1 MKTLGRLP
9 RASATL
15 LLALI
20 LTGVLAAHQA
30 SGAWIRGISSNF
42 DLHNFTQKPVNDLE
56 LTLGGIVA
64 SDVINL
70 YAGFA
75 SRGWIPEVK
84 EGDGEITIRWKAP
97 EGTHLYPCE
106 WLHLGLSLRAGAPP
120 VKQAKATWTL
130 DGQPGGTVA
139 FVWQNWVGYAD
150 SSVGDIIIPPS
161 VFPLVEGTQKP
172 DSLIVSRRWA
182 ASGMVIPLDN
192 LTQDDPLVTQV
203 EWSPK
208 SQEDTLTPDS
218 RPSEMTVPPTT
229 EDVQAIVVQYLVILE
244 STLNTE
250 AVFTNEAVIV
260 HDVGPRP
267 RIIKPVDNL
276 RLKPDMVY
284 GVVNLWATETTGLWD
299 DTVIL
304 TVFEVSSDGGQ
315 RWQPI
320 GLDDDGTVPTYATLP
335 GTYQHNWWNTQ
346 WDVSKL
352 DEGSYLV
359 KATMMDREQNVGED
373 IIELYVDPTPP
384 VPMLMDLSDH
394 QLFLAPR
401 EISCNTPDE
410 DIVSVLWEVQPKFL
424 NYTKGIPFL
433 DQHNYGVGKVN
444 DGNMYCAPTGSAA
457 CLKWWASNGY
467 SSLTQCLEGY
477 ALSDTQLVEGLAG
490 AMGTSS
496 TTGTTGPGIVD
507 GLRKWINDRGLALTV
522 TDHATINP
530 STIRNELENC
540 KEDVILGI
548 LWNDGGGH
556 IVTVNSIANFTNA
569 DGTTNIGVMDPWD
582 GANVNIK
589 MEADGDVQ
597 WPGRAGVQ
605 DAALVVTVS
614 PPKPRIP
621 WILIGRD
628 WHIMFDPGQV
638 KAGLYFLRATLTD
651 SKGNQGSSQIIARV
665 GQPLLPPMLL
675 DFATTA
681 QGAVSLKWLE
691 TEYNLKYA
699 YVVEYTDDLASGIW
713 EPVPGK
719 WPIPDLSWSGDN
731 IAGISQ
737 RYYRVMKDYEPK

>member
-9 RASATL
+9 RTSATL

-20 LTGVLAAHQA
+20 LAGVLAAYQA

-64 SDVINL
+64 SDVVNL

-139 FVWQNWVGYAD
+139 FVWQDWVGYAD
-150 SSVGDIIIPPS
+150 SSVGDIIILPS
-161 VFPLVEGTQKP
+161 IFPLVEGTQKP
-172 DSLIVSRRWA
+172 DSLVVSRRWA
-182 ASGMVIPLDN
+182 ASAMVIPLDN
-192 LTQDDPLVTQV
+192 LTQDDPLVTQL

-218 RPSEMTVPPTT
+218 SPSEMTIPPTT
-229 EDVQAIVVQYLVILE
+229 EDVQAIVVQYPVILE

-267 RIIKPVDNL
+267 HIIKPVDNL
-276 RLKPDMVY
+276 GLKPDMVY
-284 GVVNLWATETTGLWD
+284 GVVNLWATEETGLWD

-359 KATMMDREQNVGED
+359 KAKMMDREQNVGED
-373 IIELYVDPTPP
+373 IIELYVDATPP

-401 EISCNTPDE
+401 EISCNTLDE

-597 WPGRAGVQ
+597 WPGKAGVQ

-638 KAGLYFLRATLTD
+638 KAGLYLLRATLTD

-731 IAGISQ
+731 ILGL
-737 RYYRVMKDYEPK
+737 RHRFYRVMKDYEPK